1 MTTQESE
8 RRLMAESL
16 RKGRLRELKELCSD
30 SRNRA
35 LIMILLDDHERAIR
49 EDERLR
55 LTAEA
60 GADEGCAATAGSPA
74 EEMPVA
80 SVPASV
86 PASVTAS
93 TSASASASAA
103 PAAAPLSTTPR
114 LQFRAPVK
122 NGR

>member
-80 SVPASV
+80 SVPASI
-86 PASVTAS
+86 TAS
-93 TSASASASAA
+93 TSASTSTSAA